1 MAVLSKAQILG
12 ATAPAQETVPVPELK
27 GDVIVR
33 GMTGKERDAFEAS
46 LVEGKGK
53 KRDINTKNLRAKLV
67 AFCCIDPEGKRLFS
81 DSEAEVLGDVRADV
95 LDRLFS
101 VAQRLSGI
109 TQEDADE
116 LGQASET

>member
-1 MAVLSKAQILG
+1 MAVLTKAQIFG
-12 ATAPAQETVPVPELK
+12 ATAPAQETVSVPSLK

-53 KRDINTKNLRAKLV
+53 KRDINTRNLRAKLV
-67 AFCCIDPEGKRLFS
+67 AFCCVDEQGNRLFS
-81 DSEAEVLGDVRADV
+81 DADAEALGDVRADA

-116 LGQASET
+116 LGQPSEK